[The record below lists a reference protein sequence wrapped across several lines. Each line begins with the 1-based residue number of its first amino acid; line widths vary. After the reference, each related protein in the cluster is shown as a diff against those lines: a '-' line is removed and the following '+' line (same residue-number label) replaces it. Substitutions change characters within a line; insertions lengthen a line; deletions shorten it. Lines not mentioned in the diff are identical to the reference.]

1 MINNNKINMKKFLI
15 VLINQNVK
23 NKMFMFIINNIYE
36 FLYREKII
44 WKRIKKRKLKV
55 KISKYLIRII
65 IIYNNNNNKF
75 FLIKS

>member
-44 WKRIKKRKLKV
+44 
-55 KISKYLIRII
+55 
-65 IIYNNNNNKF
+65 
-75 FLIKS
+75 